1 VAKNCWP
8 NVFVIKRT
16 HVQPIDFYC
25 VLHMIENENT
35 WRVLVAD
42 NLLAKYLNFSEQLML
57 AQLNRLFCQMCK
69 TVWQSMWKT
78 RCEFA
83 RPAKLAW
90 CLQLAICQQKLEH
103 VKVMLQPMA
112 SRMASPPVRR
122 ELFIPDSPE
131 KSLLLTVNDHWEL
144 NTVAHRDYYVET
156 PSYLFLAIQE
166 GQEEIV
172 DSLLEV
178 GGRELVLICKIDGSS
193 SLFAVIEANNMTMMH
208 MLLRVGGNELTML

>member
-1 VAKNCWP
+1 
-8 NVFVIKRT
+8 
-16 HVQPIDFYC
+16 
-25 VLHMIENENT
+25 MIEFEDT
-35 WRVLVAD
+35 WRVIVAD
-42 NLLAKYLNFSEQLML
+42 CLLGKYLNFSDQLML

-69 TVWQSMWKT
+69 PVWQSMWKT

-83 RPAKLAW
+83 RPAELAW
-90 CLQLAICQQKLEH
+90 CFQLAICKHKLDH

-112 SRMASPPVRR
+112 SRMTSPQVRR
-122 ELFIPDSPE
+122 KLFTPDSL
-131 KSLLLTVNDHWEL
+131 KNSLLLTVNDHWEL
-144 NTVAHRDYYVET
+144 NTVARKDYYVET